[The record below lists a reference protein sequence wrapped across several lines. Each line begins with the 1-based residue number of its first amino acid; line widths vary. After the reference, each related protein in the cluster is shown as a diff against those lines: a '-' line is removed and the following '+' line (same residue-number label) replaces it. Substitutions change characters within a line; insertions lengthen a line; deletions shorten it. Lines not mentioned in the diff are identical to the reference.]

1 MRCQIISFSTEQLCV
16 MPDSDMLHWEFSTII
31 IVEALDPYI
40 LHTQVNYKVEEVVL
54 TQLMQDDHNKVI

>member
-1 MRCQIISFSTEQLCV
+1 MHCQIISFSTEQLCV

-31 IVEALDPYI
+31 IVEAQYS

-54 TQLMQDDHNKVI
+54 TQLTQDDHNKVI